1 MEEVRDTIKSFKI
14 DNDEMLLICI
24 KNTYVLDI
32 KEGSIDLDIIN
43 EYKEIIG
50 INELDIDD
58 NILIIYKKIDKKLEK
73 KYIKPIK
80 IIKLFKYEFNNDTSD
95 SDNLD

>member
-80 IIKLFKYEFNNDTSD
+80 IIK
-95 SDNLD
+95 